1 MTAGRGIV
9 HLEMPESEEECTGLQ
24 LWVNL
29 AGKNKMIP
37 PHYQELEASEIASAS
52 QNGVSV
58 RVIAGS
64 SLGVQS
70 SIKTLTPMFYLEF
83 HLDPNAQHTQDVESE
98 WNSFLYVLSGSVY
111 IGNSTKAVT
120 AHHTVILTKGNAVT
134 IRATYEAVAH
144 FVLLAGQPINEPV
157 VAYGPFVMNTQSE
170 INQAMAD
177 YRNQRNGFENAHSWQ
192 HN

>member
-1 MTAGRGIV
+1 
-9 HLEMPESEEECTGLQ
+9 MPEGDEEAYGLQ

-37 PHYQELEASEIASAS
+37 PHYQELIASQIAEAS

-64 SLGVQS
+64 SLGVAS

-83 HLDPNAQHTQDVESE
+83 HLAPNAEHTQQVESD
-98 WNSFLYVLSGSVY
+98 WNSFIYILSGSLF
-111 IGNSTKAVT
+111 IGNSTEPVS
-120 AHHTVILTKGNAVT
+120 AHHTVILTKGNAVK
-134 IRATYEAVAH
+134 IRATYEEVAH
-144 FVLLAGQPINEPV
+144 FVLLAGQPLNEPV
-157 VAYGPFVMNTQSE
+157 VSYGPFVMNTQSE
-170 INQAMAD
+170 INQAMSD